1 MKIIVMQVVYRGMW
15 VLVMVLVGYG
25 SNVYVECM
33 GEGGLNSIPFWL
45 QASLLETSTCN
56 TLIFWAW
63 TIRNQWL

>member
-25 SNVYVECM
+25 SNVYVEGM
-33 GEGGLNSIPFWL
+33 GEGGLNSIPLWL
-45 QASLLETSTCN
+45 QASLLESSTCN